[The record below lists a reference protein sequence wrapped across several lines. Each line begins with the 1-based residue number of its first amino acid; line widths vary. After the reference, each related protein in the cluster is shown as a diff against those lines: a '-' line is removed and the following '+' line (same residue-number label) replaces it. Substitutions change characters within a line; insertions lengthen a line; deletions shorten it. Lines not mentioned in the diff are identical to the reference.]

1 MAGGSGGSRI
11 FGSIIQT
18 ILNVDWG
25 MDISSAIEQARVHD
39 QLFPRE
45 LSVETT
51 INNEEL
57 RTLKEVGHNV
67 QREFCSWPLQEI
79 HCS

>member
-25 MDISSAIEQARVHD
+25 MDISAAIERARVHD
-39 QLFPRE
+39 QLFPTE
-45 LSVETT
+45 VSIEST
-51 INNEEL
+51 INDAEL
-57 RTLKEVGHNV
+57 QALKEAGHHI
-67 QREFCSWPLQEI
+67 RCEFCL
-79 HCS
+79 